1 MVESGSFNEVPNA
14 TKRPASTKLIE
25 ARTKSKAAPCSMI
38 LSSVLKR
45 LFTHDRTEGGVTVT
59 TQLEMM
65 IKRRTN
71 ERATRE
77 EPNISSP
84 TS

>member
-1 MVESGSFNEVPNA
+1 M
-14 TKRPASTKLIE
+14 
-25 ARTKSKAAPCSMI
+25 M

-45 LFTHDRTEGGVTVT
+45 LFTQARTGAGVTVT
-59 TQLEMM
+59 TQLDTKMN
-65 IKRRTN
+65 RRTN

>member
-14 TKRPASTKLIE
+14 TKRPASTRLIE
-25 ARTKSKAAPCSMI
+25 ARTKSKAAPCSMM

-45 LFTHDRTEGGVTVT
+45 LFTQARTGAGVTVT
-59 TQLEMM
+59 TQLDTKMN
-65 IKRRTN
+65 RRTN